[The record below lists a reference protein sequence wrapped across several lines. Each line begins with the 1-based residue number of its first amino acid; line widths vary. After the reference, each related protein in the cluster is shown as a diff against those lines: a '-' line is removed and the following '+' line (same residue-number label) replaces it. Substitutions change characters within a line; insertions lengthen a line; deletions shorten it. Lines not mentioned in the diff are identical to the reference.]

1 MEEVEKDL
9 IYTILI
15 LIGLALVWYFTGGP
29 SRPSASSGPFL
40 KRPVQQHQQEIL
52 NRTKQEA
59 DNAPSSR
66 KHPGKDSAFR
76 YQANLAVGSGA
87 KESSPQKEYVEIKAS
102 SVNERF
108 LLLTGW
114 SLKNKEGQEVK
125 IGKGSYLP
133 FPAKVNSQQII
144 FLKPG
149 ERAYVVTGESPIG
162 TSFRVNKCTGYFEEF
177 QNFYPPLAK
186 SCPLASE
193 DNPPGDL
200 DGDCLNFINGIPRCE
215 TASGNIPSGLS
226 GACRQYVTQKIN
238 YQTCVQNHKNDSDFY
253 GKEWRVYLGKNKKLW
268 NNGGG
273 TIILSDENGK
283 TIDWQ
288 TY

>member
-29 SRPSASSGPFL
+29 SRPLANSGPFL
-40 KRPVQQHQQEIL
+40 KKPVEQHQQEIL
-52 NRTKQEA
+52 YRTKEEA
-59 DNAPSSR
+59 GNSPTS
-66 KHPGKDSAFR
+66 KKGPGRDSAFK
-76 YQANLAVGSGA
+76 YQATLAVGSGA
-87 KESSPQKEYVEIKAS
+87 RESSPQKEYIEIKAS
-102 SVNERF
+102 SVNKKF

-114 SLKNKEGQEVK
+114 SLKNKNGQEVK

-133 FPAKVNSQQII
+133 FPAKINSQQII

-149 ERAYVVTGESPIG
+149 EKAYVVTGESPIG
-162 TSFRVNKCTGYFEEF
+162 TSFRVNKCAGYFEEF

-186 SCPLASE
+186 ECPPASE
-193 DNPPGDL
+193 ANTPGYL
-200 DGDCLNFINGIPRCE
+200 DGNCLSFINSIPKCK
-215 TASGNIPSGLS
+215 TASDNVPLELS
-226 GACRQYVTQKIN
+226 GSCRKYVTQKIN

-253 GKEWRVYLGKNKKLW
+253 GKEWRIYLGKNKELW
-268 NNGGG
+268 NNGKE
-273 TIILSDENGK
+273 TVILSDENGK
-283 TIDWQ
+283 MIDWQ